1 MILIEPSL
9 ATDLVSPASV
19 EIRHEYIEFPAHVFN
34 LSIAMIEGENLDQR
48 AGGQAGRQS
57 GTGSVGLSDPDSCPT
72 RTGFYRS

>member
-1 MILIEPSL
+1 
-9 ATDLVSPASV
+9 
-19 EIRHEYIEFPAHVFN
+19 
-34 LSIAMIEGENLDQR
+34 MIEGENLDQR